1 MLKLFGAAAGAACVL
16 LTAQTAQAQDVKT
29 IIAKTNAVYRN
40 MKTLKVSLQT
50 TVTVDKQPPTG
61 VQTDGQFIA
70 GQKAHIVV
78 VPQVKS
84 GAAAAVGKQGAQ
96 VVDDGRISYMMDIA
110 TNKYMKQP
118 HNPNM
123 LPIMGLQYGL
133 PFGGMNP
140 KATYYTLLAPASVG
154 GAACYTLQLAPPVQ
168 SGSTV
173 VVIYIDKATYHVK
186 QARLTQSNGK
196 STRVIQTLVKSEA
209 VNAPLSNS
217 AFIFTP
223 PERRAGNTSAR
234 AAADEEIGVQVF
246 RSMPHGRELFAMRS
260 FATNNVFIR
269 KLEHLNT

>member
-29 IIAKTNAVYRN
+29 IIAKTNAVYHN

-50 TVTVDKQPPTG
+50 TVTIDNQPPTG

-78 VPQVKS
+78 TPREKT
-84 GAAAAVGKQGAQ
+84 GAGGKQGAQ
-96 VVDDGRISYMMDIA
+96 VVDDGQISYMLDLA
-110 TNKYMKQP
+110 SSKYFKQP
-118 HNPNM
+118 HNPNL

-168 SGSTV
+168 NGSTV
-173 VVIYIDKATYHVK
+173 VVIYIDKATHHVK
-186 QARLTQSNGK
+186 QARVTQSNGK

-209 VNAPLSNS
+209 VNAPLPAS
-217 AFIFTP
+217 AFIFSP
-223 PERRAGNTSAR
+223 PKGAQE
-234 AAADEEIGVQVF
+234 VQA
-246 RSMPHGRELFAMRS
+246 PAQPP
-260 FATNNVFIR
+260 
-269 KLEHLNT
+269 KK